1 MPTNSKTPKQT
12 RNRVKQL
19 CNFISAVEIHAN
31 YVVICCS
38 CCSVQN
44 YCFYLALVYCQPLDH
59 IFCSQCCSA
68 SDTET
73 ARLFQCCVHHTVSK
87 TTFNNCSHSESRK
100 SKENK
105 TNIKKNMKKEIK
117 RRRSKW
123 IYTFDLKRKLYQPI
137 YSSVDCAETH
147 WFFLKMVWSSSSWIY
162 TSLTNQLHTFI
173 LFIPIFGHKWK
184 WDSK

>member
-1 MPTNSKTPKQT
+1 MALVISVFWPKPNEEATRRMTMWNKAVKMTTISKWTLSVRTDLSTGPDSDFISYLPCTQGKPSEERSTCLAPFYGCLNFLLHVPTKTPKQT

-19 CNFISAVEIHAN
+19 CNFISVMEIHAN

-44 YCFYLALVYCQPLDH
+44 YCFCLALVYCQPLDH

-87 TTFNNCSHSESRK
+87 TTFNKCSHFESRK

-105 TNIKKNMKKEIK
+105 QNI
-117 RRRSKW
+117 
-123 IYTFDLKRKLYQPI
+123 
-137 YSSVDCAETH
+137 
-147 WFFLKMVWSSSSWIY
+147 
-162 TSLTNQLHTFI
+162 
-173 LFIPIFGHKWK
+173 
-184 WDSK
+184 